1 MSFLDRLPNHV
12 ALTLDGNRRWA
23 ERKGYSRKLGIRF
36 GIKKT
41 KEVMYDWTRRFEAEY
56 GVKPFNELTIHALT
70 LNNMRLRSKEELDE
84 IQDAF
89 TETFRE
95 VIRDKSYANVRV
107 KFGGRIEMLKP
118 ELQKEI
124 RILESET
131 IDFDKYKFNVAIA
144 YDGNDEI
151 RMIAEKACA
160 RSLAL
165 AIVQPER
172 HVITNFNLQQFADFP
187 DASPID
193 LWIRT
198 SGEKRLSGFMLFYI
212 GYAEIFFLD
221 CLAEDFKYEEF
232 VNVLKEYSM
241 RDRRFGK

>member
-1 MSFLDRLPNHV
+1 MSFLNRLPNHV

-23 ERKGYSRKLGIRF
+23 ERHGYSRKVGIRF

-41 KEVMYDWTRRFEAEY
+41 KEVMYDWTRKFEKEY

-70 LNNMRLRSKEELDE
+70 LNNIKLRPKEELDE

-89 TETFRE
+89 TETFRQ

-107 KFGGRIEMLKP
+107 KFGGRIDKLKP

-124 RILESET
+124 RLLESKTE
-131 IDFDKYKFNVAIA
+131 DFDKYKFNVAIA

-151 RMIAEKACA
+151 RGA
-160 RSLAL
+160 
-165 AIVQPER
+165 
-172 HVITNFNLQQFADFP
+172 VISANYSPYPVDYDTVNKFMFFP

-221 CLAEDFKYEEF
+221 CLAEDFKYEDF
-232 VNVLKEYSM
+232 VNVLKEYSI